1 MPGGIMARQR
11 RSFPIKIS
19 TKFADRSV
27 QEAVVLDLVHKFPRG
42 PEGTFEK
49 TDYYQYDTDP
59 GLNRSVD
66 ADSDTICG
74 YSDVDLYR
82 MVMNLTEVT
91 DSNPTSEWDY
101 RQLVQSMFP
110 NVGQR
115 GVTRRSRRMAA
126 RLGRAVRAVKNR
138 GLSGIWD
145 VSWGYDDTDKA
156 MMHADSSE
164 DALNQA
170 KIFFGPIIGEDN
182 YRLGASFVREG
193 SPLELLT
200 ANDSMLKGF
209 DRLVAQQNKRI
220 QDIKEEIESYEMG
233 KSFVEM
239 YAINCMAV
247 ETSDLEV

>member
-42 PEGTFEK
+42 PQGTFEK
-49 TDYYQYDTDP
+49 SDYYQYDTDP
-59 GLNRSVD
+59 GLSRGI
-66 ADSDTICG
+66 ADETICG
-74 YSDVDLYR
+74 YADVDLYR

-91 DSNPTSEWDY
+91 DDHPTSEWDY
-101 RQLVQSMFP
+101 IQLVRNMFP
-110 NVGQR
+110 SVGQR
-115 GVTRRSRRMAA
+115 GVTRRSRRMSS
-126 RLGRAVRAVKNR
+126 RLGQAVRNVQNR
-138 GLSGIWD
+138 GLSGIWN
-145 VSWGYDDTDKA
+145 VSWGYQDTDKA
-156 MMHADSSE
+156 MMHADTE
-164 DALNQA
+164 ADALNQA

-182 YRLGASFVREG
+182 HRLGASFVREG

-200 ANDSMLKGF
+200 ANNSMLRGF
-209 DRLVAQQNKRI
+209 DKLVAQQEQRI
-220 QDIKEEIESYEMG
+220 RDIKQEIESFEMG

-247 ETSDLEV
+247 ESGEVEV

>member
-1 MPGGIMARQR
+1 MARQR

-19 TKFADRSV
+19 TDYAKRDV

-42 PEGTFEK
+42 PQGDFVK
-49 TDYYQYDTDP
+49 SDYYQYDTDP
-59 GLNRSVD
+59 GLNRTVD
-66 ADSDTICG
+66 PDCSTICG

-82 MVMNLTEVT
+82 MVMNLNEVT

-101 RQLVQSMFP
+101 RQLVQAMFP
-110 NVGQR
+110 TVGQR

-126 RLGRAVRAVKNR
+126 RLGRAVRNVMNR
-138 GLSGIWD
+138 GLSGIWN
-145 VSWGYDDTDKA
+145 VSWGYNDTDKA
-156 MMHADSSE
+156 MMHADTNE

-170 KIFFGPIIGEDN
+170 KIFFGPIIGEN
-182 YRLGASFVREG
+182 NHRLGASFVREG

-209 DRLVAQQNKRI
+209 DRLVAQHETRI
-220 QDIKEEIESYEMG
+220 EKIKAEIESFEMG

-247 ETSDLEV
+247 ETEDGVSL

>member
-1 MPGGIMARQR
+1 MARQR

-19 TKFADRSV
+19 TDYAKRDV

-42 PEGTFEK
+42 PEGLFVK

-59 GLNRSVD
+59 TLNRGV
-66 ADSDTICG
+66 ADETICG
-74 YSDVDLYR
+74 YSDIDLYR
-82 MVMNLTEVT
+82 MVMKLAEVS
-91 DSNPTSEWDY
+91 DSTPTSEWDY
-101 RQLVQSMFP
+101 TQLVRSMFP
-110 NVGQR
+110 TVGQR

-126 RLGRAVRAVKNR
+126 RLGRAVRDVMNR
-138 GLSGIWD
+138 GLSGIWN
-145 VSWGYDDTDKA
+145 VSWGYNATDKA
-156 MMHADSSE
+156 MMHADNSD
-164 DALNQA
+164 DALTQA

-182 YRLGASFVREG
+182 YRLGATFVREG

-209 DRLVAQQNKRI
+209 DILVAQQEKRI
-220 QDIKEEIESYEMG
+220 QGLKAEIEKFEMG

-247 ETSDLEV
+247 ETESGVSL

>member
-1 MPGGIMARQR
+1 MARQR

-42 PEGTFEK
+42 PEGLYTKE
-49 TDYYQYDTDP
+49 DYYQYDTDP

-66 ADSDTICG
+66 PDSDTICG

-115 GVTRRSRRMAA
+115 GVTRRSRRMAS
-126 RLGRAVRAVKNR
+126 RLGQAVRRVQSH
-138 GLSGIWD
+138 GLSGIWK
-145 VSWGYDDTDKA
+145 VSWGYNDTDNA
-156 MMHADSSE
+156 MMHADTTE
-164 DALNQA
+164 DAINQA
-170 KIFFGPIIGEDN
+170 KIFFGPIIADN
-182 YRLGASFVREG
+182 DYRLGATFVREG
-193 SPLELLT
+193 SALELLT

-209 DRLVAQQNKRI
+209 DKLVARQEQRI
-220 QDIKEEIESYEMG
+220 KDLKEEIEKFEMG

-247 ETSDLEV
+247 ETGDVEV

>member
-1 MPGGIMARQR
+1 MARQR
-11 RSFPIKIS
+11 RSFPIRIS
-19 TKFADRSV
+19 TNYAKRDV

-42 PEGTFEK
+42 PQGTLVK
-49 TDYYQYDTDP
+49 DDYYSWTTDP
-59 GLNRSVD
+59 EPNGTQD
-66 ADSDTICG
+66 GYTCG
-74 YSDVDLYR
+74 YRNVDLYR

-101 RQLVQSMFP
+101 IQLVRSMFP
-110 NVGQR
+110 GVGQR

-126 RLGRAVRAVKNR
+126 RLGRAVRLVMNH
-138 GLSGIWD
+138 GLSGIWN
-145 VSWGYDDTDKA
+145 VSWGYQDTDKA
-156 MMHADSSE
+156 MMHADSNE

-182 YRLGASFVREG
+182 HRLGANFVREG

-200 ANDSMLKGF
+200 ANDSMLRGF
-209 DRLVAQQNKRI
+209 DKLVAQQEQRI
-220 QDIKEEIESYEMG
+220 RDIKQEIESFEMG

-247 ETSDLEV
+247 ETGDMEV

>member
-1 MPGGIMARQR
+1 MARQR

-19 TKFADRSV
+19 TDYAKRDV

-49 TDYYQYDTDP
+49 SDYYQYDTDP
-59 GLNRSVD
+59 SLNRGV
-66 ADSDTICG
+66 SDETICG

-82 MVMNLTEVT
+82 LVIELSEVT
-91 DSNPTSEWDY
+91 DPNPTSEWDY
-101 RQLVQSMFP
+101 RPLVQSMFP

-115 GVTRRSRRMAA
+115 GVTRRSRRMSA
-126 RLGRAVRAVKNR
+126 RLGRAVRNIMGR
-138 GLSGIWD
+138 GLEGIWH
-145 VSWGYDDTDKA
+145 VSWGYADTDKA
-156 MMHADSSE
+156 MMHANTE
-164 DALNQA
+164 ADAINQA
-170 KIFFGPIIGEDN
+170 NIFFGPIIGDN
-182 YRLGASFVREG
+182 KYRLGAAFVREG

-209 DRLVAQQNKRI
+209 DRLVENNEARI
-220 QDIKEEIESYEMG
+220 KNIKKEIESFEMG

-247 ETSDLEV
+247 ETTEVGV